1 VHKIDVATT
10 PGVLEGRNAINE
22 TNQKVLAR
30 KLKGESWIDPRSI
43 KVIERTV
50 IPVIKVSTK
59 DKRSRVLQL
68 DISFD
73 GPNHHGLEAIQL
85 VTETIEEFPVCRPLM
100 LVMKQF
106 LLDRGLLTAYTG
118 GMSSYG
124 LFLML
129 SRYLQEQAI
138 GSWTDCGSLLMG
150 FLDFYGNNFDARQ
163 TGISVRNRQYFSRPY
178 YSYQTQQFEQPI
190 WNAPHLS
197 PSASEMA
204 GGDEFPDLSR
214 RHSFADS
221 ALRNASGVGGGVSG
235 VSSTVSGMGVPPAL
249 GSATSAMKKSPKMH
263 ASKKPPRI
271 QTRRS
276 SSHHSLHADY
286 PLDTHAQ
293 KRSDQLVV
301 PQQDVPP
308 SAPISRPYTFDP
320 LMMEDPLNPANNI
333 GRNTFRIFQVL
344 RAFSDAHRALV
355 ASLEWDMNSI
365 TEVNGDN
372 DYPLLKSLLHNE
384 DVFFESESGLS
395 MQPN

>member
-1 VHKIDVATT
+1 MFPTLHPFSPLFPFA
-10 PGVLEGRNAINE
+10 
-22 TNQKVLAR
+22 
-30 KLKGESWIDPRSI
+30 DPRSI
-43 KVIERTV
+43 KVIERTA

-73 GPNHHGLEAIQL
+73 GPNHHGLEAIEL
-85 VTETIEEFPVCRPLM
+85 VTDTIEEFPVCRPLM

-138 GSWTDCGSLLMG
+138 GSWNDCGSLLMG

-163 TGISVRNRQYFSRPY
+163 TGISVRNRQYFARPY
-178 YSYQTQQFEQPI
+178 YSDQMGQFEQRM

-197 PSASEMA
+197 PAVSQMV
-204 GGDEFPDLSR
+204 GDEFPDLSR
-214 RHSFADS
+214 RHSFTES
-221 ALRNASGVGGGVSG
+221 ALRNASGIGGGLSGISATTGGVG
-235 VSSTVSGMGVPPAL
+235 VSA
-249 GSATSAMKKSPKMH
+249 AMSVAAGAIKKSPKMH
-263 ASKKPPRI
+263 ASQKPPRI
-271 QTRRS
+271 QTKRS
-276 SSHHSLHADY
+276 SSHHSLQNEY
-286 PLDTHAQ
+286 PLDTHTQ
-293 KRSDQLVV
+293 KPTDQHL
-301 PQQDVPP
+301 PQQQAPP
-308 SAPISRPYTFDP
+308 PTPISRPYTFDP

-344 RAFSDAHRALV
+344 RSFSDAHRALV

-365 TEVNGDN
+365 AEMNDDN

-384 DVFFESESGLS
+384 DVFFESESAPG

>member
-1 VHKIDVATT
+1 M
-10 PGVLEGRNAINE
+10 
-22 TNQKVLAR
+22 
-30 KLKGESWIDPRSI
+30 
-43 KVIERTV
+43 IERTA

-85 VTETIEEFPVCRPLM
+85 VTDTIEEFPVCRPLM

-178 YSYQTQQFEQPI
+178 YSGQTGQPEQRL

-197 PSASEMA
+197 LAASQMV
-204 GGDEFPDLSR
+204 GGDEVPDLSR
-214 RHSFADS
+214 RHSFTES
-221 ALRNASGVGGGVSG
+221 ALRNASGIGIGVGGVSG
-235 VSSTVSGMGVPPAL
+235 TVGGVGITAIPNAP
-249 GSATSAMKKSPKMH
+249 GTMKKSPKFP
-263 ASKKPPRI
+263 ASAKPPRI
-271 QTRRS
+271 QTKRS
-276 SSHHSLHADY
+276 SSHHSLHDEC
-286 PLDTHAQ
+286 PLDSHAEKYAEQ
-293 KRSDQLVV
+293 HLPQHPV
-301 PQQDVPP
+301 PS

-344 RAFSDAHRALV
+344 RAFSDAHRALL

-365 TEVNGDN
+365 TEMTDNN

-384 DVFFESESGLS
+384 DVFFESESAPS

>member
-1 VHKIDVATT
+1 M
-10 PGVLEGRNAINE
+10 AI
-22 TNQKVLAR
+22 T
-30 KLKGESWIDPRSI
+30 
-43 KVIERTV
+43 
-50 IPVIKVSTK
+50 
-59 DKRSRVLQL
+59 
-68 DISFD
+68 
-73 GPNHHGLEAIQL
+73 
-85 VTETIEEFPVCRPLM
+85 
-100 LVMKQF
+100 
-106 LLDRGLLTAYTG
+106 LT
-118 GMSSYG
+118 
-124 LFLML
+124 
-129 SRYLQEQAI
+129 R
-138 GSWTDCGSLLMG
+138 
-150 FLDFYGNNFDARQ
+150 RQ
-163 TGISVRNRQYFSRPY
+163 TGIRVRNRQYFSRPY
-178 YSYQTQQFEQPI
+178 YSHHTQQFEQPM

-214 RHSFADS
+214 RHSFAES

-235 VSSTVSGMGVPPAL
+235 VSSTVSGVGVPPAL

-271 QTRRS
+271 ETRRS
-276 SSHHSLHADY
+276 SSHHSLHRRGPIRHSRAKALG
-286 PLDTHAQ
+286 PT
-293 KRSDQLVV
+293 RSD
-301 PQQDVPP
+301 PTARPP

-333 GRNTFRIFQVL
+333 GRNTFRIYQVL

-365 TEVNGDN
+365 TEMNGDN